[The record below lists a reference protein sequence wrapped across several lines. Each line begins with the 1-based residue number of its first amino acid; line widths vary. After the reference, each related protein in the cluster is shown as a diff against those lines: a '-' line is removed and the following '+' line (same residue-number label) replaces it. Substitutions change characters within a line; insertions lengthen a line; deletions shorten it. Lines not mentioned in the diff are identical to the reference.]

1 MTTRYK
7 LKIKAFNCSTITTN
21 EYKTLQEV
29 ADKIKEICNTDNLK
43 DILKAQKE
51 YNIRFYI
58 SSYQSKYED

>member
-1 MTTRYK
+1 MIKYK
-7 LKIKAFNCSTITTN
+7 LKIKAFNCESVTTK
-21 EYKTLQEV
+21 EYNTLQEV
-29 ADKIKEICNTDNLK
+29 AHKIAEICNADNLK

>member
-1 MTTRYK
+1 MIKYK
-7 LKIKAFNCSTITTN
+7 LKIKAFNCVCETTK

-29 ADKIKEICNTDNLK
+29 ADKIKEVCNADNLK